1 MPSSFDNEDY
11 RPAPQLPPPDVIRQ
25 AVGIYIAHAYNGS
38 APAAVDDL
46 IPPEHFDPS
55 AWLSRSVVEPVPVNA
70 PLEQVR
76 SFALRLGNSQYPH
89 MKLRIS
95 RTPNEGGYLFSVDC
109 HDAFLR
115 APQGSPDYEA
125 LESLKRHNAA
135 LASGITADWDHAG
148 LPTERN
154 YLRRKIRE
162 VREREE

>member
-1 MPSSFDNEDY
+1 MPESTDNEAAA
-11 RPAPQLPPPDVIRQ
+11 PAPQLPPPAVIRR
-25 AVGIYIAHAYNGS
+25 AVDIYLTHAYNGS
-38 APAAVDDL
+38 APAAVADL
-46 IPPEHFDPS
+46 VPPAEFDPPQ
-55 AWLSRSVVEPVPVNA
+55 WLSRSVVEPVPVNA

-135 LASGITADWDHAG
+135 LASAITAEWDSAG

-162 VREREE
+162 VRQREE